1 MIRNDLLINQF
12 NKNYNKCVR
21 RLAEIF
27 DIELEKL
34 DFMIDLISGN
44 PLDVF
49 KVSPKSPSYSIYT
62 ADTDKQ

>member
-12 NKNYNKCVR
+12 NKSYNKCVR

-49 KVSPKSPSYSIYT
+49 KVSPK
-62 ADTDKQ
+62 